1 MEDYDVKIIV
11 GKEPNIEEFKAHST
25 ILSSKSIYFKNAL
38 SSRWVKKEDGIII
51 FYKPNISPLVF
62 EVLIKHIYKGILSV
76 ENNGIN
82 LMDVIIAADEL
93 KLLEVYQQLENRFLD
108 NKLNWKPKEIITALQ
123 HDRFTNL
130 YNFALGIIYRN
141 PIIIFESEDF
151 SKIKEVQL
159 IQLLKSDDLVLKE
172 IKIWKYLIKWG
183 IKNTDSISDDDL
195 TKWTSKNFVGLK
207 NTLRNCIPHIRF
219 FSMSPNEYTKATRHF
234 KDILPDGLDEEV
246 LQYFLDP
253 TSKLSFD
260 VLPLRGYPFD
270 SNIINAKDAALIAS
284 WVHKKRTPYNNY
296 KDLPSK
302 FKLIYRASRDGFGIN
317 NFHKNCD
324 NKESTVI
331 IIKIRNSGEIIGGYN
346 PLEWRSIKIEE
357 NETSR
362 LLSHNQDFYN
372 DYKCK
377 ASNSFIFSL
386 TNQKFPILS
395 RISSKEEA
403 IIWCK
408 NKGPCFGLQDL
419 CIKPLKP
426 SNNFNVICES
436 KQHSYEKKIIN
447 GEIFEIEEYEVFQVD
462 KGFSH
467 KMFQF
472 IAFIYKD
479 KIDEKVAPFRVNV
492 KVPDQV
498 ELMSFIYFILF
509 CIFL

>member
-159 IQLLKSDDLVLKE
+159 IQLLK
-172 IKIWKYLIKWG
+172 
-183 IKNTDSISDDDL
+183 
-195 TKWTSKNFVGLK
+195 
-207 NTLRNCIPHIRF
+207 R
-219 FSMSPNEYTKATRHF
+219 
-234 KDILPDGLDEEV
+234 
-246 LQYFLDP
+246 
-253 TSKLSFD
+253 
-260 VLPLRGYPFD
+260 
-270 SNIINAKDAALIAS
+270 
-284 WVHKKRTPYNNY
+284 
-296 KDLPSK
+296 
-302 FKLIYRASRDGFGIN
+302 
-317 NFHKNCD
+317 
-324 NKESTVI
+324 
-331 IIKIRNSGEIIGGYN
+331 EIIGGYN

-357 NETSR
+357 NETSY

-386 TNQKFPILS
+386 ANQNFPILS

-403 IIWCK
+403 IIWCR

-419 CIKPLKP
+419 CIKPLIP
-426 SNNFNVICES
+426 SNNFNVVCES
-436 KQHSYEKKIIN
+436 RQHSYEKKIIN

-472 IAFIYKD
+472 IAFIY
-479 KIDEKVAPFRVNV
+479 
-492 KVPDQV
+492 
-498 ELMSFIYFILF
+498 
-509 CIFL
+509 